1 MRTFLLAK
9 KREEKKNNGGG
20 KKLTRT
26 GIFQFSFHQSFSA
39 ARVEV
44 IKGSPVVWGGVEGR
58 TSIVYLLAKEFH
70 GANSYVKERF
80 NVASDI
86 RFDYFLSEE
95 KETNLRK

>member
-1 MRTFLLAK
+1 M
-9 KREEKKNNGGG
+9 
-20 KKLTRT
+20 
-26 GIFQFSFHQSFSA
+26 
-39 ARVEV
+39 
-44 IKGSPVVWGGVEGR
+44 WGGVEGR

>member
-1 MRTFLLAK
+1 M
-9 KREEKKNNGGG
+9 
-20 KKLTRT
+20 
-26 GIFQFSFHQSFSA
+26 
-39 ARVEV
+39 
-44 IKGSPVVWGGVEGR
+44 
-58 TSIVYLLAKEFH
+58 YLLAKEFH